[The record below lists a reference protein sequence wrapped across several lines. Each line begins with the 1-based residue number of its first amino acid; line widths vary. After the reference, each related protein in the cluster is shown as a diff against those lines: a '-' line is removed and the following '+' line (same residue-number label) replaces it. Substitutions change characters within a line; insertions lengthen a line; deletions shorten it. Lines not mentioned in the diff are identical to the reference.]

1 MSQPNGWNKR
11 WYVLVGL
18 VVLLA
23 VGGVAWIERTP
34 LLSWIY
40 VRGLARADD
49 GSQAVWVER
58 VAGLD
63 GAAIAGLVELLN
75 QDDARVCGNAQAALC
90 ALSKRWSADD
100 PRRHEV
106 ARQLADGFPRFSE
119 VGQGT
124 ALKVA
129 TSWLTSPTATQPTT
143 QGTVRACARLLQEAA
158 RVRGTKAHAA
168 GLDLAA
174 KLLAYT
180 HDTEIIKPC
189 QDLTLACLQDSEAKN
204 RARAVE
210 LALNP
215 NLDLAKPAAA
225 LLNDSAPEVR
235 RGAMLAVGV
244 AKDAVMTDDL
254 LPWLHDSDMEVRH
267 LCELEL
273 RGRGLQDDQLL
284 LGRLITDPSAKKR
297 LEVLNYL
304 HPSAGGHLDA
314 GVWLRHLSH
323 DSAPEVRF
331 AAIRVIQEDGL
342 DELNDRIDQMA
353 RNDPSPTI
361 CDFARRCLNSH
372 DKAKPASAP

>member
-1 MSQPNGWNKR
+1 MSQPKGWNKR
-11 WYVLVGL
+11 WVFLVGL
-18 VVLLA
+18 VVLL
-23 VGGVAWIERTP
+23 VGGGVGWIERTP

-40 VRGLARADD
+40 VRGLARADER
-49 GSQAVWVER
+49 SQAVWVER

-63 GAAIAGLVELLN
+63 RAAMPGLVELLN
-75 QDDARVCGNAQAALC
+75 QDDAGVCGSAQAALC
-90 ALSKRWSADD
+90 ALSNRWNADD

-106 ARQLADGFPRFSE
+106 ARRLADGFPRFSE
-119 VGQGT
+119 VGQGS

-129 TSWLTSPTATQPTT
+129 TSWLTSQTAAQPTT

-158 RVRGTKAHAA
+158 RVSGAEAHAA
-168 GLDLAA
+168 GLNLAA
-174 KLLAYT
+174 KLLA
-180 HDTEIIKPC
+180 DTRDAEMIKPC
-189 QDLTLACLQDSEAKN
+189 QDLTLACFQDAEAEN

-210 LALNP
+210 IALNP

-225 LLNDSAPEVR
+225 LLNDPEPEVR

-254 LPWLHDSDMEVRH
+254 LPWLHDSDAGVRR

-304 HPSAGGHLDA
+304 HPSARENLDA
-314 GVWLRHLSH
+314 GAWLRHLSH

-331 AAIRVIQEDGL
+331 AAIRVIKEHGL

-372 DKAKPASAP
+372 DKAKPTSVP

>member
-1 MSQPNGWNKR
+1 MSQPKGWSKR
-11 WYVLVGL
+11 WYFLVGL
-18 VVLLA
+18 VVLL
-23 VGGVAWIERTP
+23 VGGGVGWIERTP

-40 VRGLARADD
+40 VRGLARADE
-49 GSQAVWVER
+49 GSQAVWVGR

-63 GAAIAGLVELLN
+63 GAPLPGLVELLS

-90 ALSKRWSADD
+90 ALSARWNADD
-100 PRRHEV
+100 PRRHEL
-106 ARQLADGFPRFSE
+106 ARRLADGFPHFSE
-119 VGQGT
+119 VGQGS
-124 ALKVA
+124 AVKVA
-129 TSWLTSPTATQPTT
+129 TSWLGARTTAQPTT

-158 RVRGTKAHAA
+158 RVSGGQAHAA

-174 KLLAYT
+174 KLLAHT
-180 HDTEIIKPC
+180 QDAEMIKPC
-189 QDLTLACLQDSEAKN
+189 QDLTIACLQDAEADN
-204 RARAVE
+204 RSRAVE

-215 NLDLAKPAAA
+215 NLDLARPAAA

-235 RGAMLAVGV
+235 RGAMLAVGI

-254 LPWLHDSDMEVRH
+254 LPWLHDSDAEVRR

-284 LGRLITDPSAKKR
+284 LGRLVTDPSAKKR

-304 HPSAGGHLDA
+304 HPSGKWNLDA
-314 GVWLRHLSH
+314 AVWLRHLSH

-331 AAIRVIQEDGL
+331 AAIRAIKEDGL

-361 CDFARRCLNSH
+361 CDFARRCPNSH
-372 DKAKPASAP
+372 DKAKPASLP

>member
-1 MSQPNGWNKR
+1 MTQAKGWKKR
-11 WYVLVGL
+11 RYLLVGL
-18 VVLLA
+18 VLLLV
-23 VGGVAWIERTP
+23 VGGMSWIERTP

-40 VRGLARADD
+40 VRCLARADE
-49 GSQAVWVER
+49 GSQAVWAER

-63 GAAIAGLVELLN
+63 GAAMPGLVELLD

-90 ALSKRWSADD
+90 VLSDRWNADD
-100 PRRHEV
+100 PRRQEL
-106 ARQLADGFPRFSE
+106 ARRLADGFPRFSQM
-119 VGQGT
+119 GQGS

-129 TSWLTSPTATQPTT
+129 TSWLGARATAQPTT
-143 QGTVRACARLLQEAA
+143 QGTVRACTRLLQEAA
-158 RVRGTKAHAA
+158 RANGSEAHAA

-174 KLLAYT
+174 KLLAHT
-180 HDTEIIKPC
+180 QDAEMIKPC
-189 QDLTLACLQDSEAKN
+189 QDLTIACLQDADADN
-204 RARAVE
+204 RSRAVE

-244 AKDAVMTDDL
+244 AKDTVMTDDL
-254 LPWLHDSDMEVRH
+254 LPWLHDSDAEVRR

-284 LGRLITDPSAKKR
+284 LGRLVTDPSAKTR

-304 HPSAGGHLDA
+304 HPSRRDNLDA

-323 DSAPEVRF
+323 DPAPEVRF
-331 AAIRVIQEDGL
+331 AAIRAIKENES

-372 DKAKPASAP
+372 GKAKPESVP

>member
-1 MSQPNGWNKR
+1 MSHAKAWNKR
-11 WYVLVGL
+11 WYFLVGL
-18 VVLLA
+18 VVLMV
-23 VGGVAWIERTP
+23 VGGAAWMERTP

-40 VRGLARADD
+40 VRGLARADE
-49 GSQAVWVER
+49 GNQAVWVER

-63 GAAIAGLVELLN
+63 GAAMPGLVELLN
-75 QDDARVCGNAQAALC
+75 QDDARVCGNAQAALSV
-90 ALSKRWSADD
+90 LSNRWNADD
-100 PRRHEV
+100 PRRQEL
-106 ARQLADGFPRFSE
+106 ARRLADGFPRFSQ
-119 VGQGT
+119 VGQGS

-129 TSWLTSPTATQPTT
+129 TSWLTVHTTAQPTT
-143 QGTVRACARLLQEAA
+143 QGTMRACARLLQEAA
-158 RVRGTKAHAA
+158 RVSGSEAHAA

-174 KLLAYT
+174 KLLAHT
-180 HDTEIIKPC
+180 HDAEMIKPC
-189 QDLTLACLQDSEAKN
+189 QDLTIACFQDAEADN
-204 RARAVE
+204 RSRAVE

-235 RGAMLAVGV
+235 RGALLAVGV

-254 LPWLHDSDMEVRH
+254 LPWLHDSDAEVRR

-273 RGRGLQDDQLL
+273 RERGLQDDQML

-297 LEVLNYL
+297 VGVLDYL
-304 HPSAGGHLDA
+304 HSSGNGNLDA
-314 GVWLRHLSH
+314 AVWLRHLSH
-323 DSAPEVRF
+323 DPAPEVRF
-331 AAIRVIQEDGL
+331 AAIRAIKEGGL

-372 DKAKPASAP
+372 GKAKPISVP